1 MSNPLICKELYGKMP
16 FDGAS
21 AAYFLERMTFLTS
34 TLQPA
39 AGYCRFSSNMQREE
53 SIDAQKRIITQYAMV
68 YGYEITEWYCDEA
81 KSGTTTNRPEFKRLM
96 DDVENNRIQNLI
108 VHKLDRF
115 SRNIRDTLDCLS
127 ILQEH
132 HVAFMSVAE
141 KIDSTPAG
149 SLMITVIQALN
160 EYYVQNLA
168 TEVLKGQRENAYN
181 GLWTGGIPPL
191 GYDIVEKR
199 MVINEKEAKTVRII
213 FEMSAAGYGYGQI
226 IDRLNLLGCKTKR
239 GQPFGKNSLHDLI
252 RNEKYKGVYVFNLRA
267 AKRGRNRK
275 RNNHAYKSD
284 DEIIRIPNGCP
295 AIVTEDLWECANST
309 LQVTGKYMTNAKQPY
324 LLTGLLVCGECGAK
338 MHGNLRIS
346 HSGKKYLTYRC
357 NTKNNQRIC
366 NSKEIH
372 TEPLDGFVLDMIFL
386 NYLSGDCLKTI
397 AEHVSRYM
405 REVILNDEN
414 LLKAR
419 EELNV
424 KIHARDILIQTILQ
438 TGKIDALSQQI
449 IKLETEIRNLQ
460 RFISNTEK
468 GSATETTAEDIRAYL
483 QPLREYL
490 KSTKGNEQIKVMI
503 SRIIDKIIVYRDH
516 AEIRMKLP
524 FDGLQKDTTEGSNET
539 PIGERAFPIIQPAY
553 NQGFSITITDIDQQK
568 TDLYL
573 VLNDIVSMISDLII
587 YDAGHR
593 FCYS

>member
-1 MSNPLICKELYGKMP
+1 
-16 FDGAS
+16 
-21 AAYFLERMTFLTS
+21 MTD

-53 SIDAQKRIITQYAMV
+53 SIDAQKRIITQYAGV
-68 YGYEITEWYCDEA
+68 YGYKITEWYCDEA

-96 DDVENNRIQNLI
+96 DDVENNRIRNLI

-115 SRNIRDTLDCLS
+115 SRNIRDTLDCLT

-181 GLWTGGIPPL
+181 GLWTGGVPPL
-191 GYDIVEKR
+191 GYDIVDKR
-199 MVINEKEAKTVRII
+199 MVINEEEAKTVRII
-213 FEMSAAGYGYGQI
+213 FEMGATGYGYGQI

-267 AKRGRNRK
+267 AKKGRSRK

-295 AIVTEDLWECANST
+295 AIVTEELWNRANST
-309 LQVTGKYMTNAKQPY
+309 LQVTGRYMTNAKQPY

-357 NTKNNQRIC
+357 NVKNNQRIC
-366 NSKEIH
+366 NSKEIR
-372 TEPLDGFVLDMIFL
+372 TGPLDSFVLDMFFQSYLADEFL
-386 NYLSGDCLKTI
+386 PSI
-397 AEHVSRYM
+397 AEHVSRHM
-405 REVILNDEN
+405 REVVLNDEN

-419 EELNV
+419 DELNI
-424 KIHARDILIQTILQ
+424 KIHARDILIQTIIQ
-438 TGKIDALSQQI
+438 TGEIDAIARQI
-449 IKLETEIRNLQ
+449 RKLEAEIRKLQ
-460 RFISNTEK
+460 HFISSAEK
-468 GSATETTAEDIRAYL
+468 GSASDVTAEDIRAFIP
-483 QPLREYL
+483 PLRERF
-490 KSTKGNEQIKVMI
+490 KSAEHNEQIKVML
-503 SRIIDKIIVYRDH
+503 SRIIDRIVVYRDR
-516 AEIRMKLP
+516 AVIRLKTP
-524 FDGLQKDTTEGSNET
+524 CETLQQNSTEESEKM
-539 PIGERAFPIIQPAY
+539 PIGERSIPMILPACY
-553 NQGFSITITDIDQQK
+553 QGFSIAVTNDPRQK
-568 TDLYL
+568 PDLSL
-573 VLNDIVSMISDLII
+573 ILNDLVSLICGLII
-587 YDAGHR
+587 R
-593 FCYS
+593 